1 MLVPVKIKGIEV
13 DAAMQPVLVL
23 TDVAE
28 TRFLPIW
35 IGPFE
40 AFAIGV
46 ALKAERPERPLA
58 YDLFL
63 AILSSFEAS
72 VRQVVVEHLKN
83 GVFYASLHVE
93 QNGRNFVF
101 DARPSDAVAMAVRT
115 GAPIYVH
122 RRVWETA
129 LTGDQLYG
137 TKAGEPSDAAATD
150 APKEGG
156 KAGLRAP
163 EKDAK
168 QGKIIDLTSL
178 RRNKDLS

>member
-13 DAAMQPVLVL
+13 DAAMQPVLIL
-23 TDVAE
+23 TDTAE

-58 YDLFL
+58 YDLFQ
-63 AILSSFEAS
+63 AILSSVQAS
-72 VRQVVVEHLKN
+72 VRQVVVEQLKD
-83 GVFYASLHVE
+83 GIFYASLHVE

-115 GAPIYVH
+115 EAPIYVH

-129 LTGDQLYG
+129 LPRDQLYG
-137 TKAGEPSDAAATD
+137 TKAEGPANADTKLPEG
-150 APKEGG
+150 EGG
-156 KAGLRAP
+156 AKPPPA
-163 EKDAK
+163 EKDEK
-168 QGKIIDLTSL
+168 RGKIIDLTAL